1 MVKYQYWTLIE
12 KVGEDFKD
20 RLKVGEIISSD
31 FKKEYFEVLDKKIG
45 KVEFMCSG
53 KYICRTLKDI
63 STEDKLKQIK
73 DKIKDNKK

>member
-20 RLKVGEIISSD
+20 RLEVGEIISSD
-31 FKKEYFEVLDKKIG
+31 FKKEYFEVLDRKIG
-45 KVEFMCSG
+45 KVKFMCSG

-73 DKIKDNKK
+73 DKIKENKK